1 MDAQLFN
8 TISLLIFPLLGPVG
22 PMLALFAL
30 SRKRPGW
37 GFVMASLTQFGVI
50 FTAGVALFPF
60 VMPSSVSPVS
70 SLTLWDC
77 TSSDKT
83 LSIMLVIVL
92 IFLPIVLLYT
102 LWSYYK
108 LWGRINTDTVRR
120 HDSELY

>member
-1 MDAQLFN
+1 
-8 TISLLIFPLLGPVG
+8 
-22 PMLALFAL
+22 
-30 SRKRPGW
+30 
-37 GFVMASLTQFGVI
+37 MASLTQFGVI